1 MLILSDSSL
10 YAQRTLGIKWE
21 VPEDR
26 KVAVEQLR
34 QFRDLGITKI
44 EVKSELTP
52 ALWQKIDS
60 LEFEVHG
67 SLGIRFP
74 TASSFSAP
82 DSALIKKIQQKAS
95 VFLSQ
100 PSVRGI
106 QIFAFGAFEDPA
118 FSQALVPFAEQ
129 LRQNRQVELYSIS
142 RKTAAG
148 NLSIIDF
155 SVVDIYVTPKNIDS
169 LSVPN
174 HTEIGG
180 YVYSPAA
187 ELEEYIT
194 PFKKFL
200 DQTANARSKTI
211 FLHDDWLATTLENH
225 PSFSKNLR
233 EIATERETVFALPEE
248 TIPTP
253 ESSVM
258 PIILLLLV
266 WGSIGLHYNSSPL
279 YRKSIFRYFISH
291 KFFIDDIFHRHI
303 RSPFPAI
310 SIIVQNSVLISVSIL
325 VTFLSLF
332 TPLGQNSFFHHF
344 PGTAILGNNPYSIF
358 TWALLGTL
366 LISCISIVWH
376 YISNKSLKSFTQI
389 ATIYGWP
396 LQLNF
401 LFCTVAITLFAAGG
415 GPMLITVFTVLA
427 VTVFLLSFLFTS
439 IDTFRFAKSKIGHQF
454 KTSIPYFVV
463 IGSLIGWMLSHQH
476 WIEAIQ
482 LSLNLK

>member
-1 MLILSDSSL
+1 M
-10 YAQRTLGIKWE
+10 AF
-21 VPEDR
+21 
-26 KVAVEQLR
+26 EQLR

-52 ALWQKIDS
+52 YIWQKIDS
-60 LEFEVHG
+60 LEFEVYG
-67 SLGIRFP
+67 SLNIQFP
-74 TASSFSAP
+74 TTSSFSNP
-82 DSALIKKIQQKAS
+82 DSALINNIQQKAS

-106 QIFAFGAFEDPA
+106 QLFSFGAVWNPG
-118 FSQALVPFAEQ
+118 FSQVLAPFAKQ
-129 LRQNRQVELYSIS
+129 LTQNRQVELYYTS
-142 RKTAAG
+142 RQTTAN

-155 SVVDIYVTPKNIDS
+155 SIIDIYVTPKNIDS
-169 LSVPN
+169 FSVPN
-174 HTEIGG
+174 HSGIGG

-187 ELEEYIT
+187 ELEKYIT

-200 DQTANARSKTI
+200 NKTANAPSKTI
-211 FLHDDWLATTLENH
+211 FLHSDWLAATLEKH
-225 PSFSKNLR
+225 TSFSKKLR
-233 EIATERETVFALPEE
+233 ALATEREAVLPLPEE
-248 TIPTP
+248 ALPSP
-253 ESSVM
+253 ESPVM

-279 YRKSIFRYFISH
+279 YRKSIFRYFTSH

-332 TPLGQNSFFHHF
+332 SRLGQSSFFHHF
-344 PGTAILGNNPYSIF
+344 PGTAILGNTPYSIF

-366 LISCISIVWH
+366 LIPCISIVWH
-376 YISNKSLKSFTQI
+376 YISNKSLTSFTQI

-401 LFCTVAITLFAAGG
+401 LFCTVAITLFASGG
-415 GPMLITVFTVLA
+415 SSMLITICTVLA

-439 IDTFRFAKSKIGHQF
+439 IDTFRFAKSKVGHQF
-454 KTSIPYFVV
+454 KTSIPYFII
-463 IGSLIGWMLSHQH
+463 IGSLIGWMLSYQH